1 VGLVLLIAHCSF
13 LIAILRDTL
22 KPMSSTPQQS
32 SSRKHV
38 VSVSPGSSQRDSYI
52 ETELLGTP
60 ILLERRGTN
69 GDIPKAAQ
77 MIESLDGKIDAFGL
91 GGMDLFIQAAGR
103 RYYLRDGVRL
113 ASHAKKT
120 PMVCGAGLKDTLERI
135 VVKDLD
141 KTLHWRGKKVLMVS
155 AVDRFGMAEALAEAG
170 ADVLYGDLIFGVSLA
185 IPIRSLKTLARTA
198 RVVGPIISN
207 VPISW
212 IYPVGKDQEKT
223 IQDWRSKYFEW
234 AEIIA
239 GDFHFIKRYAPDNL
253 QNKIILTNTT
263 TPSDVE
269 MLRQRGVKTLITT
282 TPRFDGRSLPTNVLE
297 AAFIAVSGKYPLTP
311 DDYKKL
317 IAESGLKPDI
327 LQLN

>member
-1 VGLVLLIAHCSF
+1 LF

-22 KPMSSTPQQS
+22 KPMPTTP
-32 SSRKHV
+32 KHV

-52 ETELLGTP
+52 ETEILGTP
-60 ILLERRGTN
+60 IILERRGTD

-77 MIESLDGKIDAFGL
+77 MIESLDGKVDAFGL

-120 PMVCGAGLKDTLERI
+120 PMVCGAGLKDTLERV
-135 VVKDLD
+135 VVKNLD
-141 KTLHWRGKKVLMVS
+141 KTIQWKNKKTLMVS

-170 ADVLYGDLIFGVSLA
+170 ANVLYGDLIFGLGLA
-185 IPIRSLKTLARTA
+185 VPIRSLKTLARTA
-198 RVVGPIISN
+198 RLLGPIIAN

-212 IYPVGKDQEKT
+212 IYPVGKAQEKT
-223 IQDWRSKYFEW
+223 VQDWRTKYFDW
-234 AEIIA
+234 AEVIA

-253 QNKIILTNTT
+253 AGKIILTNTT
-263 TPSDVE
+263 TKEDVE
-269 MLRQRGVKTLITT
+269 MLRKRGVKTLITT
-282 TPRFDGRSLPTNVLE
+282 TPRFNGRSLPTNVLE
-297 AAFIAVSGKYPLTP
+297 AAFIAISGKYPLTP

-317 IAESGLKPDI
+317 IAESELKPDI
-327 LQLN
+327 LHLND